1 MKKIRN
7 EYRSGRVLH
16 MPGVPGLRAFSA
28 AVRHLFFLLLLLAA
42 AFSGGC
48 GYRIGNM
55 MHPQIKTIGIAPVK
69 NKSREVLA
77 AIVMR
82 RLLAERFMFDGS
94 LKIVPMEKADC
105 IIYCQ
110 INDVTQSAVQWEDKD
125 EEDRPSEFNITV
137 SGDFMVLLPGR
148 TVPLVK
154 KRSVSGSCT
163 YQFLTDPA
171 IGKES
176 GLTQACLQMANLIVQ
191 YTVEAW

>member
-1 MKKIRN
+1 MKSYFGEKTCSALSHA
-7 EYRSGRVLH
+7 SGGEKKPFLFAAWRAVL
-16 MPGVPGLRAFSA
+16 L
-28 AVRHLFFLLLLLAA
+28 FLLLSGVSFA
-42 AFSGGC
+42 GGC
-48 GYRIGNM
+48 GYRMGSM
-55 MHPQIKTIGIAPVK
+55 MHPQIKTIAIAPVK
-69 NKSREVLA
+69 NYSREALA

-82 RLLAERFMFDGS
+82 RLLTERFMFDGS

-105 IIYCQ
+105 IVYCQ
-110 INDVTQSAVQWEDKD
+110 INSVSQTAVVWEDKD
-125 EEDRPSEFNITV
+125 EEDRPSEFNLTI
-137 SGDFMVLLPGR
+137 SGNFVVLLPGR

-154 KRSVSGSCT
+154 KRPVSASCT

>member
-1 MKKIRN
+1 MKKNRS
-7 EYRSGRVLH
+7 EVRSGAGTAFFS
-16 MPGVPGLRAFSA
+16 PALRQ
-28 AVRHLFFLLLLLAA
+28 LFFSLVLLFAVPFA
-42 AFSGGC
+42 GGC
-48 GYRIGNM
+48 GYRMGSM
-55 MHPQIKTIGIAPVK
+55 MHPQIKTIAIAPVK
-69 NKSREVLA
+69 NNSREVLA

-94 LKIVPMEKADC
+94 LKLVSMEKADC
-105 IIYCQ
+105 ILYCQ
-110 INDVTQSAVQWEDKD
+110 INSVTQTAVQWGDKN

-137 SGDFMVLLPGR
+137 NGDFMVLLPGR

>member
-1 MKKIRN
+1 MKKNRN
-7 EYRSGRVLH
+7 ETWSGA
-16 MPGVPGLRAFSA
+16 GKA
-28 AVRHLFFLLLLLAA
+28 FFLPASRKLFLFLVLSLAV
-42 AFSGGC
+42 AFAGGC
-48 GYRIGNM
+48 GYRMGNM
-55 MHPQIKTIGIAPVK
+55 MHPQIKTIAIAPVK
-69 NKSREVLA
+69 NTSKEVLA

-105 IIYCQ
+105 ILYCQ
-110 INDVTQSAVQWEDKD
+110 ISNVTQSAVTWEDKD
-125 EEDRPSEFNITV
+125 DEDRPSEFNLTV
-137 SGDFMVLLPGR
+137 SGEFVVLLPGR
-148 TVPLVK
+148 TVPLVR
-154 KRSVSGSCT
+154 KRTVSGSCT